1 MKVYPFVR
9 ARVSVAVL
17 AVGTALVIGADG
29 LSAQLPLSPPRDTG
43 QSITPAYEGWYKNDD
58 GTYTLLVGYF
68 NRNLKEVID
77 IPIGPNNR
85 IEPGGP
91 DLGQPT
97 HFLPRRQWGVLAIK
111 VPADFGTRKYTW
123 TIVANGQTMSI
134 PLALMK
140 GYQLE
145 PFKDAAMGNTP
156 PVFKFSPT
164 GIALTGPPGQQP
176 AVTLDATVGQPL
188 ELTVWASDDGF
199 QDPRRSAPM
208 PGPPVTVTWA
218 LHRGEGDVSFSETKP
233 KVDMSA
239 GGKTTTT
246 ATFSKAGE
254 FVLRVQ
260 GNDSSGEGGGGFQCC
275 WTNAFVKVTVKPA
288 PTAGDFGILNSE
300 F

>member
-1 MKVYPFVR
+1 MNVYPSVW
-9 ARVSVAVL
+9 ARVGLAMAAAGTVVALGASL
-17 AVGTALVIGADG
+17 A
-29 LSAQLPLSPPRDTG
+29 SAQLPLSPPRDAG

-58 GTYTLLVGYF
+58 GTFTLLIGYF

-77 IPIGPNNR
+77 IPIGPNNK

-97 HFLPRRQWGVLAIK
+97 HFLPRRQWGVFTIK

-134 PLALMK
+134 PFALTK
-140 GYQLE
+140 GYQVE

-164 GIALTGPPGQQP
+164 GPELTGPPKPQP
-176 AVTLDATVGQPL
+176 AATLDATVGQPL
-188 ELTVWASDDGF
+188 ELTIWAGDDGF
-199 QDPRRSAPM
+199 QDPRRAAPM
-208 PGPPVTVTWA
+208 PGPPVAVTWT
-218 LHRGEGDVSFSETKP
+218 LQRGDGEVVFAEVKP

-246 ATFSKAGE
+246 ATFSKPGE
-254 FVLRVQ
+254 YVLRVQ

-275 WTNAFVKVTVKPA
+275 WTSAFVKVTVKPA
-288 PTAGDFGILNSE
+288 PTAGF
-300 F
+300 